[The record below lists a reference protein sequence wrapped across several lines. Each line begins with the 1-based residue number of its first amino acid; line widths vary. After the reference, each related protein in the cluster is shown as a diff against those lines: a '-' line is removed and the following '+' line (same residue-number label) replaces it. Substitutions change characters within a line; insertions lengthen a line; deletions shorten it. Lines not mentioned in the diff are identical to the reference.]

1 MRRRLVLAIAGVATM
16 AVVLLAVPLALV
28 LARSYRDEE
37 LLRLQRDTVATTRAI
52 DLGGDR
58 RDAIELPH
66 SGDRLAVYDAGGRR
80 VAGAGPPVAP
90 DVVRTALRTR
100 RPSDSER
107 GGQLFVAA
115 PLQTGERVTGAVLAQ
130 RSDAGAARRARN
142 AWLALAAVAAAII
155 AVSVLAAVL
164 LARRLAAP
172 LERLATAARR
182 LGEGDFSARAPR
194 ARVPELDAVAAALDV
209 TAQRL
214 DDLIVRERAFSADAS
229 HQLRTPLQ
237 ALRIEL
243 EAIELRD
250 DAPAELPAAL
260 AQVERLQTTI
270 ETLLAVARDAPR
282 SSAATTDLATAV
294 SDLEER
300 WRGPL
305 AARGRPLRTAV
316 HAQPALAR
324 AAPSVVGE
332 IVDVLLSNAGR
343 HGAGPVTVDV
353 RELDGWLVLDVGDE
367 GAGFGDD
374 PERAFVR
381 RGAGPDRFEPGA
393 ASAVSADGNHGIG
406 LALARSL
413 AHAEGGRLSVLRPGP
428 RPTIRLLLPV
438 APDRGS

>member
-16 AVVLLAVPLALV
+16 AVVLLAVPLGLV
-28 LARSYRDEE
+28 LSRSYRDEE

-58 RDAIELPH
+58 RDAIELPL
-66 SGDRLAVYDAGGRR
+66 SGDRLAVYDTRRRR
-80 VAGAGPPVAP
+80 VAGVGPSPAP
-90 DVVRTALRTR
+90 AEVRAALRTG
-100 RPSDSER
+100 RPSDGER
-107 GGQLFVAA
+107 AGQLVVAA
-115 PLQTGERVTGAVLAQ
+115 PLQTGERVTGALLAQ
-130 RSDAGAARRARN
+130 RSDAGAARRARK
-142 AWLALAAVAAAII
+142 AWLTLAAVAAAII
-155 AVSVLAAVL
+155 AVSVLAAML

-182 LGEGDFSARAPR
+182 LGDGDFSARAPR

-250 DAPAELPAAL
+250 DAPEELPAAL
-260 AQVERLQTTI
+260 AQVDRLQTTI
-270 ETLLAVARDAPR
+270 ETLLALARDAPR
-282 SSAATTDLATAV
+282 SSAATTDLAAAIA
-294 SDLEER
+294 DLEER

-305 AARGRPLRTAV
+305 AARGRPFRTAV
-316 HAQPALAR
+316 HAPAAVAR

-332 IVDVLLSNAGR
+332 IIDVLLSNAGH
-343 HGAGPVTVDV
+343 HGAGPVTVEV
-353 RELDGWLVLDVGDE
+353 RELDGWLAVDVGDE
-367 GAGFGDD
+367 GGGFGED

-381 RGAGPDRFEPGA
+381 RGTGGDVSDPGTP
-393 ASAVSADGNHGIG
+393 SRSGDDGSHGIG

-413 AHAEGGRLSVLRPGP
+413 AQAEGGRLSVLRPGP
-428 RPTIRLLLPV
+428 RPTIRLLLPLV
-438 APDRGS
+438 PGPS